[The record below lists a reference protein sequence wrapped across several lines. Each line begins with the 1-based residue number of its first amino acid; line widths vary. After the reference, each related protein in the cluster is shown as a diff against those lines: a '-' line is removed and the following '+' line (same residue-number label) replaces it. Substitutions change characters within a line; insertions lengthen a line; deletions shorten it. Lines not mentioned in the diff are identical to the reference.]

1 MPRYATQRKFLR
13 WLLLLIGAS
22 ATVLPIS
29 SGLAWAG
36 VVEGIARTGTTVSP
50 QPDQAALRT
59 QESGERNTAS
69 AAAEESAPA
78 VRRVPNA
85 VSQAQW
91 YVLGFTFF
99 ILGVAL
105 VHLYRIDQPMR
116 PVAGPEAKPRRRREQ
131 GSFKAND

>member
-1 MPRYATQRKFLR
+1 MMPRYPNQRKFLL
-13 WLLLLIGAS
+13 WLLLLVGAS
-22 ATVLPIS
+22 ATVLPIL

-36 VVEGIARTGTTVSP
+36 VEGIARNGTTVWP
-50 QPDQAALRT
+50 QPDRAALRT

-91 YVLGFTFF
+91 YILGFTFF

-105 VHLYRIDQPMR
+105 VHLYRIDQTR
-116 PVAGPEAKPRRRREQ
+116 RGGPQAKPRPRRNPR
-131 GSFKAND
+131 